1 MDEFFIDKYKKCHND
16 VYRLAY
22 SYTLNKSDSEDIVQ
36 KVFLKFYSNISKFV
50 SKNDDDIKKW
60 LIKVSVNE
68 TKDFLKSFWKVHK
81 EDNLDFI
88 NYSLEETNKYNL
100 FEALRNINKKYR
112 LPFYLYYYEGYDINE
127 ISKMMNLSVSCIK
140 SRLSRGK
147 EKLRKELDK

>member
-1 MDEFFIDKYKKCHND
+1 MDEFFIDKYKKYHND

-68 TKDFLKSFWKVHK
+68 TKDLLKSFWKVHK

-88 NYSLEETNKYNL
+88 NYSLEKTNKYNL
-100 FEALRNINKKYR
+100 FGSLRNINKKYR

-140 SRLSRGK
+140 SRLARGK

>member
-1 MDEFFIDKYKKCHND
+1 MDEFFIDKYKKYHND

-22 SYTLNKSDSEDIVQ
+22 SYTLSKSDSEDIVQ

-68 TKDFLKSFWKVHK
+68 TKDLLKSFWKVHK

-88 NYSLEETNKYNL
+88 NYSLEKTNKYNL

-140 SRLSRGK
+140 SRLARGK
-147 EKLRKELDK
+147 DKLRKELDK

>member
-1 MDEFFIDKYKKCHND
+1 MDEFFIDKYKKYHND

-88 NYSLEETNKYNL
+88 NYGLEETNKYNL

-140 SRLSRGK
+140 SRLARGK